1 MKVVEIR
8 KMSTSEL
15 AKNAT
20 SLREEL
26 AELKR
31 SLRMGETTNVRTIRA
46 KRKDLARV
54 LTVMSEQLTKENI

>member
-20 SLREEL
+20 SLREGL

>member
-31 SLRMGETTNVRTIRA
+31 SWRMGETTNVRTIRA

>member
-46 KRKDLARV
+46 TRKDLARV